1 LTTATIAVVSALSN
15 GSANQRVLDALYQSI
30 SIVVVLNVLL
40 KIGIFSATVMFFTE
54 SVLLRMPFSFDSSAL
69 YASQGWFALAVLLGL
84 AATGY
89 WMAANP
95 AQVSA
100 TRPAAR

>member
-1 LTTATIAVVSALSN
+1 
-15 GSANQRVLDALYQSI
+15 
-30 SIVVVLNVLL
+30 VLNVLL

-54 SVLLRMPFSFDSSAL
+54 SVLLRMPYSFDSSAL
-69 YASQGWFALAVLLGL
+69 YASQSWFAMLVLLGL

-89 WMAANP
+89 WMATTSGR
-95 AQVSA
+95 VSA